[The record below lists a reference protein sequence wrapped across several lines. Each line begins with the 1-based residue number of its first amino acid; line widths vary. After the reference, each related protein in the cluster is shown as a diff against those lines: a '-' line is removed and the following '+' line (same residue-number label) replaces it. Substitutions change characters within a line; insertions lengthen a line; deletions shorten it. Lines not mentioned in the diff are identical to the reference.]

1 MSEQEQ
7 LRSVIRFYETHPIN
21 EYEILEKLRADGIDL
36 ETLTEEVLKDYD
48 QDHFGGLEAVDVLAE
63 KAGIDASTRVLD
75 VCSGMGGP
83 ARYLAHRLGCRVT
96 GLDITESR
104 HEAAMRLTALVGL
117 EHLVDFRLG
126 NALDMPFA
134 DATFDVVIGQ
144 EAFAHVP
151 DKPRLIAEC
160 ARVVRPGGIIAFT
173 DILRRDGLK
182 RGRIR
187 TPARRHDLPVA
198 RNAGRLRAAAGP
210 QRLRADRARRPE
222 RLVDRGP
229 AGPARDVSLAR
240 GHDGRQVRRGAFP
253 EMGCHLRVLR
263 GAVRGRPA
271 GRRPLRRAAQAVS
284 LRFDFAELSATDRYK
299 LLGGLIVPR
308 PIALVTSHSPDGRV
322 NAAPFSFFNVFAEE
336 PPLVVLGLGISPLGG
351 AKDTTLNIRDTGE
364 FVVNLV
370 DEPIAEAMNLCA
382 IDFPP
387 EISEIEVAGLDL
399 APSEAVAP
407 PRIAPGAGQSGM
419 PALRHAAAGA
429 RALSGDRRGAR
440 GARQGR
446 HPRPGDAARRP

>member
-36 ETLTEEVLKDYD
+36 ETLTEEILKDYD

-173 DILRRDGLK
+173 DILRRETLSAAEFERLREDMTFQSLETLDGY
-182 RGRIR
+182 GRLL
-187 TPARRHDLPVA
+187 ARSGCALIGRDDLSIWWTEVLQGRLAMYRSLEDTTVA
-198 RNAGRLRAAAGP
+198 RFGAAHFQKWDATYAFFVGLFAVGRLGGGRFVA
-210 QRLRADRARRPE
+210 RLKP
-222 RLVDRGP
+222 
-229 AGPARDVSLAR
+229 
-240 GHDGRQVRRGAFP
+240 
-253 EMGCHLRVLR
+253 
-263 GAVRGRPA
+263 
-271 GRRPLRRAAQAVS
+271 
-284 LRFDFAELSATDRYK
+284 
-299 LLGGLIVPR
+299 
-308 PIALVTSHSPDGRV
+308 
-322 NAAPFSFFNVFAEE
+322 
-336 PPLVVLGLGISPLGG
+336 
-351 AKDTTLNIRDTGE
+351 
-364 FVVNLV
+364 
-370 DEPIAEAMNLCA
+370 
-382 IDFPP
+382 
-387 EISEIEVAGLDL
+387 
-399 APSEAVAP
+399 
-407 PRIAPGAGQSGM
+407 
-419 PALRHAAAGA
+419 
-429 RALSGDRRGAR
+429 
-440 GARQGR
+440 
-446 HPRPGDAARRP
+446 